1 MVLVKMVVMM
11 VRPGYNTRCEDGGDD
26 DYSEA
31 RLQHQMVMRRTVAV
45 KTMKLG
51 APPLFHDVTTQDGNE
66 AGTLDFFL

>member
-1 MVLVKMVVMM
+1 MLRYHQ
-11 VRPGYNTRCEDGGDD
+11 RPDDAATVDGEDGGDD
-26 DYSEA
+26 GEA

-66 AGTLDFFL
+66 AGKLDFFL